1 MLLFSHSNIEDAM
14 LRLTRLKIHSWK
26 NSILLAVVVLFAALQ
41 FSGCQMTSA
50 DGGPPP
56 PPAPATATFLFCDK
70 EAPSCDN
77 ETSFSATSTRDL
89 EVKVSWQ
96 NVPAGSHVQTLEI
109 LLPGGN
115 LYQQTQMAFGVE
127 QGSSEPLVAIQTLP
141 VAGTW
146 IQQRHMMGEWT
157 ARVSLDGQVVA
168 SQTVEL
174 TP

>member
-1 MLLFSHSNIEDAM
+1 MLLFSHSKIEDAM
-14 LRLTRLKIHSWK
+14 LRLTRLNTYSWK
-26 NSILLAVVVLFAALQ
+26 NSILLAGVVLFAALH
-41 FSGCQMTSA
+41 FSGCAMTSA
-50 DGGPPP
+50 DGGHP
-56 PPAPATATFLFCDK
+56 PPAPATATFLFCDN

-77 ETSFSATSTRDL
+77 ETSFSTTATRDL

-96 NVPAGSHVQTLEI
+96 NVPVGNHVQTLEI

-127 QGSSEPLVAIQTLP
+127 QGSNEPLVAIQTLP

-146 IQQRHMMGEWT
+146 IQQRHMLGEWT

-168 SQTVEL
+168 SQTLEL

>member
-1 MLLFSHSNIEDAM
+1 M
-14 LRLTRLKIHSWK
+14 LRLTRLNIHSRK
-26 NSILLAVVVLFAALQ
+26 NSVFLAGVVLLAVLQ

-50 DGGPPP
+50 DGGTP

-96 NVPAGSHVQTLEI
+96 NVPVGNHVQTLEI

-146 IQQRHMMGEWT
+146 IQQRHMLGEWT

>member
-1 MLLFSHSNIEDAM
+1 MF
-14 LRLTRLKIHSWK
+14 RLTHSTIRPYR
-26 NSILLAVVVLFAALQ
+26 NSIFLAAVVFFAALQ

-50 DGGPPP
+50 DGGTP
-56 PPAPATATFLFCDK
+56 PPAAPSATFSFCDK

-77 ETSFSATSTRDL
+77 ETSFSATATRDL

-115 LYQQTQMAFGVE
+115 LYQQTQMTFGVQ
-127 QGSSEPLVAIQTLP
+127 QGFDQPMVAIQTLP

-146 IQQRHMMGEWT
+146 IQQRHLLGQWT
-157 ARVSLDGQVVA
+157 ARVSLDGQLIA
-168 SQTVEL
+168 TQTVEL

>member
-1 MLLFSHSNIEDAM
+1 MF
-14 LRLTRLKIHSWK
+14 RLTHSTIRPYR
-26 NSILLAVVVLFAALQ
+26 NSIFLAAVVFFAALQ
-41 FSGCQMTSA
+41 F
-50 DGGPPP
+50 
-56 PPAPATATFLFCDK
+56 ATFSFCDK

-77 ETSFSATSTRDL
+77 ETSFSATATRDL

-115 LYQQTQMAFGVE
+115 LYQQTQMTFGVQ
-127 QGSSEPLVAIQTLP
+127 QGFDQPMVAIQTLP

-146 IQQRHMMGEWT
+146 IQQRHLLGQWT
-157 ARVSLDGQVVA
+157 ARVSLDGQLIA
-168 SQTVEL
+168 TQTVEL

>member
-1 MLLFSHSNIEDAM
+1 MFLLTHSA
-14 LRLTRLKIHSWK
+14 TRSYR
-26 NSILLAVVVLFAALQ
+26 NSIFLAAVALFAAIQ

-50 DGGPPP
+50 DGGTP
-56 PPAPATATFLFCDK
+56 PPAAPSATFSFCDK

-77 ETSFSATSTRDL
+77 ETSFSATATRDL

-115 LYQQTQMAFGVE
+115 LYQQTQMTFGVQ
-127 QGSSEPLVAIQTLP
+127 QGSDEPMVAIQTLP

-146 IQQRHMMGEWT
+146 IQQRHLLGQWT
-157 ARVSLDGQVVA
+157 ARVSLDGQVIA
-168 SQTVEL
+168 TQTVEL

>member
-1 MLLFSHSNIEDAM
+1 M
-14 LRLTRLKIHSWK
+14 LRLIGLNIHSWK
-26 NSILLAVVVLFAALQ
+26 NSILLAGVVVLATLQ

-50 DGGPPP
+50 DGGPP

-77 ETSFSATSTRDL
+77 ETSFSATATRDL

-96 NVPAGSHVQTLEI
+96 NVPVGNHVQTLEI

-115 LYQQTQMAFGVE
+115 LYQQTQMAFDVE
-127 QGSSEPLVAIQTLP
+127 QGSNEPLVAIQTLP

-146 IQQRHMMGEWT
+146 IQQRHMLGEWT

>member
-1 MLLFSHSNIEDAM
+1 MF
-14 LRLTRLKIHSWK
+14 RLIHLAARSYR
-26 NSILLAVVVLFAALQ
+26 NSIFLAALVLFAAIQ

-50 DGGPPP
+50 NGGTP
-56 PPAPATATFLFCDK
+56 PPAAPSATFSFCDK

-77 ETSFSATSTRDL
+77 ETSFSATATRDL

-115 LYQQTQMAFGVE
+115 LYQQTQMAFGVS
-127 QGSSEPLVAIQTLP
+127 QGSDEPLVAIQTLP

-146 IQQRHMMGEWT
+146 IQQRHLMGEWT

-168 SQTVEL
+168 TQTVEL

>member
-1 MLLFSHSNIEDAM
+1 MF
-14 LRLTRLKIHSWK
+14 RLTRLNIQSRK
-26 NSILLAVVVLFAALQ
+26 NPILLAGVVVLAALQ

-56 PPAPATATFLFCDK
+56 PPPATATFLFCDK

-96 NVPAGSHVQTLEI
+96 NVPAGNHVQTLEI

>member
-1 MLLFSHSNIEDAM
+1 MFHLTHSAI
-14 LRLTRLKIHSWK
+14 RPYG
-26 NSILLAVVVLFAALQ
+26 NSIFLAAVVLFAALQ

-50 DGGPPP
+50 DGGTP
-56 PPAPATATFLFCDK
+56 PPAAPSATFSFCDK

-77 ETSFSATSTRDL
+77 ETSFSATATRDL

-115 LYQQTQMAFGVE
+115 LYQQTQMTFGVQ
-127 QGSSEPLVAIQTLP
+127 QGFDQPMVAIQTLP

-146 IQQRHMMGEWT
+146 IQQRHLLGQWT
-157 ARVSLDGQVVA
+157 ARVSLDGQLIA
-168 SQTVEL
+168 TQTVEL

>member
-1 MLLFSHSNIEDAM
+1 MF
-14 LRLTRLKIHSWK
+14 RLTGLNANSWK
-26 NSILLAVVVLFAALQ
+26 NSILLAGVVLFAALQ

-50 DGGPPP
+50 DGGTHPP
-56 PPAPATATFLFCDK
+56 PATATFSFCDK

-96 NVPAGSHVQTLEI
+96 NVPVGNHVQTLEI

-115 LYQQTQMAFGVE
+115 LYQQTRMAFGVE

-141 VAGTW
+141 VSGTW
-146 IQQRHMMGEWT
+146 IQQRHLMGEWT
-157 ARVSLDGQVVA
+157 ARVSLDGQVIA
-168 SQTVEL
+168 TQTVEL

>member
-1 MLLFSHSNIEDAM
+1 MF
-14 LRLTRLKIHSWK
+14 RLTRLNANSWK
-26 NSILLAVVVLFAALQ
+26 NSILLAGLVLVAALQ
-41 FSGCQMTSA
+41 FCGCQMTSA
-50 DGGPPP
+50 DGGHP

-77 ETSFSATSTRDL
+77 ESSFSTTATRDL

-146 IQQRHMMGEWT
+146 IQQRHMLGEWT

>member
-1 MLLFSHSNIEDAM
+1 MFLLTHSA
-14 LRLTRLKIHSWK
+14 TRSYR
-26 NSILLAVVVLFAALQ
+26 NSIFLAAVALFAAIQ

-50 DGGPPP
+50 DGGTP
-56 PPAPATATFLFCDK
+56 PPAAPSATFSFCDK
-70 EAPSCDN
+70 EAPRCDN
-77 ETSFSATSTRDL
+77 ETSFSATATRDL

-115 LYQQTQMAFGVE
+115 LYQQTQMAFGVQ
-127 QGSSEPLVAIQTLP
+127 QGSDEPMVAIQTLP

-146 IQQRHMMGEWT
+146 IQQRHLMGEWT
-157 ARVSLDGQVVA
+157 ARVSLDGQVIA
-168 SQTVEL
+168 TQTVEL

>member
-1 MLLFSHSNIEDAM
+1 M
-14 LRLTRLKIHSWK
+14 LRLTRLNIHSWK
-26 NSILLAVVVLFAALQ
+26 NSTLLAGVVLFAALQ
-41 FSGCQMTSA
+41 FSGCQLTSA
-50 DGGPPP
+50 DGGPRPQ
-56 PPAPATATFLFCDK
+56 APATATFLFCDK

-77 ETSFSATSTRDL
+77 ESSFSATATRDL

-96 NVPAGSHVQTLEI
+96 NVPVGNHVQTLEL

-146 IQQRHMMGEWT
+146 IQQRHLLGEWT

-174 TP
+174 TR

>member
-1 MLLFSHSNIEDAM
+1 MLP
-14 LRLTRLKIHSWK
+14 LTRENHKRFGSTMLPAVFV
-26 NSILLAVVVLFAALQ
+26 LLAAIG

-50 DGGPPP
+50 DGGTPAAAPPS
-56 PPAPATATFLFCDK
+56 ATFSFCDK
-70 EAPSCDN
+70 EASGCSG
-77 ETSFSATSTRDL
+77 ETSFSTAATRDL

-96 NVPAGSHVQTLEI
+96 NVPAGNHVQTLEI
-109 LLPGGN
+109 LIPGGN
-115 LYQQTQMAFGVE
+115 LYQQTEMAFGVP
-127 QGSSEPLVAIQTLP
+127 QGSTEPLVAIQTLP

-168 SQTVEL
+168 TQTVQL